1 MKLAFGRI
9 NIVSRYWVPKTTR
22 AIVTQQLVREYIYAY
37 ATLYPETGEN
47 YSIISP
53 ANNTEVM

>member
-1 MKLAFGRI
+1 
-9 NIVSRYWVPKTTR
+9 VPKTTR

-37 ATLYPETGEN
+37 ATVYPETGEN

-53 ANNTEVM
+53 ANNTEAGNTFPFWMK